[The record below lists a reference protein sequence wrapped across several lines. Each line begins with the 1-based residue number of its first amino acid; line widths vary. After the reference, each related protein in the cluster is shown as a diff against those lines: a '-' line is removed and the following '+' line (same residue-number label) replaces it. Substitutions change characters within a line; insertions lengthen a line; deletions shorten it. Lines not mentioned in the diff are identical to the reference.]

1 MGDSR
6 RFDLM
11 AKVIEK
17 HIPKSFHIGDI
28 ASGKGYL
35 QAAMRQ
41 LGYKSI
47 TSWDKRNKNA
57 KNRNGYRYG
66 YFKWNTKEKF
76 NAIVAMHPDE
86 ATDHCIKYAIKNRC
100 PVIIC
105 PCCVKP
111 DAEIFNE
118 KHCYSNWINHLKRM
132 AIKGGMNVIE
142 TRLPMNGKSIVLII
156 KPKERI

>member
-11 AKVIEK
+11 AKLIEK
-17 HIPKSFHIGDI
+17 HIPKSFTIGDI

-35 QAAMRQ
+35 QAALRQ
-41 LGYKSI
+41 RGYRNI

-57 KNRNGYRYG
+57 KNRNGYRWG

-76 NAIVAMHPDE
+76 NAVVGMHPDE
-86 ATDHCIKYAIKNRC
+86 ATDHLIKYAIVNRC
-100 PVIIC
+100 IAIVC

-111 DAEIFNE
+111 DAEILNGQ
-118 KHCYSNWINHLKRM
+118 YNYRNWIKHLKQL
-132 AIKGGMNVIE
+132 AENGNMNVIE
-142 TRLPMNGKSIVLII
+142 SVLPMNGKSIVLIV
-156 KPKERI
+156 KPKEK